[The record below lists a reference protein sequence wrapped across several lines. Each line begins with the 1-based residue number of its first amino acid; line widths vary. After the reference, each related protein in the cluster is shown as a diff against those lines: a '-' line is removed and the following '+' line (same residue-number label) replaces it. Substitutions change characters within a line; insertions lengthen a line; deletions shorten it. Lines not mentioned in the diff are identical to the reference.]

1 MVLCDIL
8 GIMCAL
14 YQTHTATSL
23 SKLQFA
29 HFQVLVCYNPVPVVQ
44 HLAFSCADCKNVWY
58 SSMCPATL
66 SDRAHLCKGGI
77 WANMSETELEEKQ
90 MSSYFRSQNADKQNN
105 LICEDFK
112 AISLN

>member
-1 MVLCDIL
+1 
-8 GIMCAL
+8 
-14 YQTHTATSL
+14 
-23 SKLQFA
+23 
-29 HFQVLVCYNPVPVVQ
+29 
-44 HLAFSCADCKNVWY
+44 
-58 SSMCPATL
+58 MCPATL

-112 AISLN
+112 AISLNWLIYFY